1 MGFSSEW
8 LEQSY
13 LNWRHTASARL
24 IRIVLFV
31 TSGSAFLR
39 TLGHIP
45 GFYAL
50 WTAAILLLSTVTII
64 FNVLRPLRITA
75 FQILAGIVL
84 LLDVIF
90 SLPGYESLFP
100 AVLAVFSL
108 YAFFSLPFYVI
119 LATSTLISIVQTCSF
134 LLFVEPLHTNELLA
148 IIVVHI
154 WTNFTGI
161 YLCSTADRL
170 ARNAFL
176 SARNSSEA
184 ETTAEFQSNRLN
196 KLLSSF
202 LPFHLIN
209 QARHQIT
216 LYKPHL
222 YNETYSQVSVAYGRL
237 VGFESV
243 LAQCSSID
251 AARVLKELDNRIE
264 RLAAANGCTRVASE
278 GITAVCSIPGI
289 DSQHAAKLCRFAM
302 ELETLINSFRD
313 ATTADV
319 SVCIGIDSG
328 PITAGVIGVSKW
340 HYDVIGSVFDNA
352 LLMQSN
358 ATEPGVY
365 VSNETRRFLGT
376 SNEFELEKCPIGW
389 RLYGHLPSPELF
401 PINKRFSLVTVPQ
414 AVNRVLQSIVAMNPT
429 LKTMGT
435 NKKRKGEKSQEKF
448 DMKKEKVE
456 HSTIISS
463 ISQRFRNPGLEAEYH
478 KETDHWFIP
487 SLAISIFFLVVYGI
501 YHMLVMPRLITSLAL
516 IVGALTI
523 MFFIL
528 LMLYIDYFHT
538 FSQFITRTSAGH
550 AVSIVLIIVILF
562 VCGIVNTFSCPQPN
576 APDVCQKAHFSTYSF
591 AMWTITT
598 AVFVRFPSVYLA
610 ILLLISLLTYG
621 LQIYVTRPAE
631 FGPREF
637 MTELDLTCFLVSLAS
652 LVFVYSRRCEKLLRL
667 DFLAVVKGIEE
678 TSMKDKLI
686 NLNNQMLLNLV
697 PAHVASGVIQK
708 AGDVWHHSHQ
718 SVGIAYIAVSGFD
731 LEGDAGIN
739 GLNYVFSH
747 FDQAISNYKGVEK
760 VKSANR
766 FYIVAVG
773 LLPDA
778 AQNVNET
785 PWTIGELLSTLA
797 HFIISVSQFAV
808 ENEFHVQIGVDCGST
823 LAVVTNTD
831 QPRYEIFG
839 ETLDRSR
846 TLMQAAGHDTTL
858 VSEEV
863 FLALRPRPL
872 RFSSQ
877 PVKVALNLNAYEL
890 ITGIREVSVEVPTM
904 PREEQE
910 RHTQGMV
917 EAQFACHSRMYDT
930 QTSEMASSMAS
941 SFSSELRS
949 IDGDAETDS
958 DLEWITPETAL
969 MKEPQR
975 NNRFVMKNSDYDPYR
990 EPIHQNIRAMSAEQ
1004 DYRNRRIQS
1013 GSDMSDAEYGP
1024 TTSRANSRNSCRRG
1038 WRPSSKNSLRNG
1050 FGLFRKGYSD
1060 NEQSTEGINQ
1070 IEAAANRVDRMIQE
1084 LNAFGDFAEVK
1095 PLEYQP
1101 FPSNFGSVKSVHRA
1115 MSSACHTEYDNAESD
1130 AVISDVES
1138 NANSVSHSRNSKS
1151 RQKQRRWKD
1160 ARRWHRDAADGDTES
1175 QCSSMTGS
1183 IDLDPIRWKS
1193 THSIGYENEYEMQ
1206 SDVEGL
1212 ALEEMAALSRDIRNN
1227 FGDFQLASFDDID
1240 QD

>member
-13 LNWRHTASARL
+13 LNWRHAASARL
-24 IRIVLFV
+24 IRIVLFI

-39 TLGHIP
+39 TLGHLP

-50 WTAAILLLSTVTII
+50 WTAAILLLSTVTVI
-64 FNVLRPLRITA
+64 FHVLRPARIAA
-75 FQILAGIVL
+75 FQILSAVVL
-84 LLDVIF
+84 ILDVAF
-90 SLPGYESLFP
+90 ALPDYESLFP
-100 AVLAVFSL
+100 ALLAVFSL
-108 YAFFSLPFYVI
+108 YVFFSLPFYAI
-119 LATSTLISIVQTCSF
+119 LATSTLLSIVQTCSF

-184 ETTAEFQSNRLN
+184 ESSAEFQSNRLN

-222 YNETYSQVSVAYGRL
+222 YNENYSQVSVAYGRL

-289 DSQHAAKLCRFAM
+289 DSQHATKLCRFAV
-302 ELETLINSFRD
+302 ELETLVNSFRD
-313 ATTADV
+313 ATGADV

-328 PITAGVIGVSKW
+328 AITAGIVGVSKW
-340 HYDVIGSVFDNA
+340 HYDVIGTVVDNA

-365 VSNETRRFLGT
+365 VSDETRRFLSATG
-376 SNEFELEKCPIGW
+376 EFELEKCAIGW
-389 RLYGHLPSPELF
+389 KLYGHLPSSDLF

-435 NKKRKGEKSQEKF
+435 NKKRKAEKSQEKF
-448 DMKKEKVE
+448 DMRKEKVE
-456 HSTIISS
+456 HSTIISAV
-463 ISQRFRNPGLEAEYH
+463 SQKFRNPGLESEYH

-550 AVSIVLIIVILF
+550 AVSIILIIVILF

-610 ILLLISLLTYG
+610 VLLVISLFTYG
-621 LQIYVTRPAE
+621 LQIYVARPE
-631 FGPREF
+631 DFGPKEF
-637 MTELDLTCFLVSLAS
+637 MTELDLTCFLISLAA
-652 LVFVYSRRCEKLLRL
+652 LVFVHSRRCEKLLRL

-678 TSMKDKLI
+678 TAMKDKLI

-697 PAHVASGVIQK
+697 PAHVAPGVIQK

-718 SVGIAYIAVSGFD
+718 SVGIAYLAVSGFD
-731 LEGDAGIN
+731 LEGEAGIS

-747 FDQAISNYKGVEK
+747 FDQTIANFKGVEK

-766 FYIVAVG
+766 FYIAAVG

-797 HFIISVSQFAV
+797 HFIISISQFAV

-872 RFSSQ
+872 RFSQ
-877 PVKVALNLNAYEL
+877 QAVKVAANLNAYEL
-890 ITGIREVSVEVPTM
+890 VTGIREMSIEVPTM

-917 EAQFACHSRMYDT
+917 EAQFASHSGMYDT

-949 IDGDAETDS
+949 MDGDAETDS

-969 MKEPQR
+969 MNQKHPHRTQKYQMR
-975 NNRFVMKNSDYDPYR
+975 HSDYDPYR
-990 EPIHQNIRAMSAEQ
+990 EPVHRNIRAASVEQEYMS
-1004 DYRNRRIQS
+1004 RRINS
-1013 GSDMSDAEYGP
+1013 GSDMSDAECAP
-1024 TTSRANSRNSCRRG
+1024 TTSRANSRNSYRRG
-1038 WRPSSKNSLRNG
+1038 WRPTSKNSLRNG
-1050 FGLFRKGYSD
+1050 FGLFRKGMSD
-1060 NEQSTEGINQ
+1060 TEQSVEAVNQ
-1070 IEAAANRVDRMIQE
+1070 IEAAANRVDKMIQE
-1084 LNAFGDFAEVK
+1084 LNAFGDFADVK

-1101 FPSNFGSVKSVHRA
+1101 FPANFGSVKSIHRA

-1130 AVISDVES
+1130 AAISDVES
-1138 NANSVSHSRNSKS
+1138 NANVSSRRSHSR
-1151 RQKQRRWKD
+1151 QKRKWKD
-1160 ARRWHRDAADGDTES
+1160 ARRWHQDAADGDTES

-1183 IDLDPIRWKS
+1183 LDLDPIRWKS

-1227 FGDFQLASFDDID
+1227 FGDFQLATFDDID